1 MGAPGLKQSER
12 AWLTHKE
19 PRCHHV
25 ARPSASSDP
34 VTPSP
39 PPLEPW
45 SLRVKL
51 IDRIIWTWPQRGPA
65 LGAESSMQRKPG
77 QLARGGGP
85 AGRVDM
91 GAHSL
96 RRGRVWRGAASGPA
110 AAPALLLSS
119 SCEMERSQGWE
130 WGVGWDR
137 AGAGLEVAPRERIW

>member
-96 RRGRVWRGAASGPA
+96 RRGRVWREQPPGQLQLLPSCFQAAVRWKGPKGGSG
-110 AAPALLLSS
+110 
-119 SCEMERSQGWE
+119 GWGGTE
-130 WGVGWDR
+130 LVLVWK
-137 AGAGLEVAPRERIW
+137 